1 MKRYWVKTRERIE
14 DDSPEIRRQL
24 IDRIVHDEKVHGV
37 HSSFTRM
44 VESDDHD
51 ALIREAR
58 EIAKIVIRDN
68 PLKTEEWQLA
78 RLFLDKTKESA

>member
-1 MKRYWVKTRERIE
+1 
-14 DDSPEIRRQL
+14 
-24 IDRIVHDEKVHGV
+24 
-37 HSSFTRM
+37 M